1 MPYRISMPPLI
12 KIENLSKSFGGIH
25 ALSAVHFEVLPG
37 EVHALVGENGA
48 GKSTLIKILMG
59 VYHKDGGSI
68 IIDDIEAEIRNPAKA
83 KELGLAAVY
92 QDVMLAR
99 HLSVGENFF
108 MGSLPLKGGLVD
120 WNLVF
125 RRTDEFLAGLGIA
138 VDSRHLVSELTIARQ
153 QLVAIAKVVWQGARV
168 IIFDEPTALL
178 TNAETDMLF
187 EIIRRLSREGKSIV
201 YISHRMEEIF
211 AICNRVTVLKD
222 GRYVATLPIA
232 ETNKDQIVS
241 LMVGR
246 NVVFPA
252 RNYRATETVLE
263 VKNLSS
269 ARHFADISF
278 SVCRGE
284 IFGIY
289 GLVGAGRTQ
298 LIHALFGADRYD
310 SGEILLNGKAIRP
323 RSPMNMIKR
332 GFGLVCEDR
341 KQQSLALP
349 LDVKTN
355 LNLIHR
361 RQSTRFGFLRP
372 QLEAKITSRFI
383 QALNIK
389 ADSPY
394 QKVANLSGGNQQK
407 VVIGKWLSIEPQIL
421 FFDEPTIGVDVGAR
435 FEIYNLLQKLID
447 DGKTIIM
454 ISSYLPEVIAIAD
467 RILVMRE
474 GRSMGVVE
482 HREATEEKL
491 LRMASGLEK
500 SANASSEQAMV

>member
-1 MPYRISMPPLI
+1 MSPLI
-12 KIENLSKSFGGIH
+12 KIENLSKSFGGVR
-25 ALSAVHFEVLPG
+25 ALSSVHFEVLPG

-59 VYHKDGGSI
+59 VYHKDTGSI
-68 IIDDIEAEIRNPAKA
+68 VIDGNEQEIRNPSKA
-83 KELGLAAVY
+83 KEIGLAAVY

-125 RRTDEFLAGLGIA
+125 KRADEFLAGLGIA
-138 VDSRHLVSELTIARQ
+138 VDSRDLVSELTIARQ
-153 QLVAIAKVVWQGARV
+153 QLVAIAKVVWQGARL

-178 TNAETDMLF
+178 TTAETDMLF
-187 EIIRRLSREGKSIV
+187 EIIRRLSREGKSII

-211 AICNRVTVLKD
+211 SICDRVTVLKD

-232 ETNKDQIVS
+232 ETNKDQLVS

-246 NVVFPA
+246 NVEEAFPA
-252 RNYRATETVLE
+252 RSYRATENVLE
-263 VKNLSS
+263 VKHLSS

-278 SVCRGE
+278 SVARGE

-298 LIHALFGADRYD
+298 LMHALFGAGRYD
-310 SGEILLNGKAIRP
+310 RGQILLNGKPIHP

-349 LDVKTN
+349 LDVRTN

-361 RQSTRFGFLRP
+361 RQSTWFGFLR
-372 QLEAKITSRFI
+372 QDVERATTSQFMK
-383 QALNIK
+383 ALNIK
-389 ADSPY
+389 ASSPY

-407 VVIGKWLSIEPQIL
+407 VVIGKWLSIEPRIL

-435 FEIYNLLQKLID
+435 LEIYNLLQKLVD
-447 DGKTIIM
+447 EEKTIIM

-474 GRSMGVVE
+474 GKSMGIVDHVD
-482 HREATEEKL
+482 ATEEKL
-491 LRMASGLEK
+491 LRMASGLEQ
-500 SANASSEQAMV
+500 SASASSEQAMV